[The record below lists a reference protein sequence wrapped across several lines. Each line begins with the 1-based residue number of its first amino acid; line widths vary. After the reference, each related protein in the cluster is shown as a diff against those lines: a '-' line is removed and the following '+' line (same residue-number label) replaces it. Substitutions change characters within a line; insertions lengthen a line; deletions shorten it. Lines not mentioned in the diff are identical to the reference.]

1 MKHYNVTVSLRM
13 KEIDTL
19 FCREDQINIYRIF
32 QEALNNI
39 VKHAQA
45 STVSIAIEVNR
56 NTVFFSIEDNG
67 KGFEEK
73 SYRKKSLSEKGL
85 GITTM
90 EERVRML
97 GGSFKLRSGKGKGT
111 SLMFMIPAKRGE

>member
-1 MKHYNVTVSLRM
+1 M